1 MKIRIPLT
9 AVLAAIALLLAACGD
24 PEVVVVVATPTPAP
38 VPAAT
43 STAQRPPTSTPEPQ
57 PTATP
62 QPAPTPTLKPDRS
75 YTSLSSYSR
84 TPEGSC
90 SQDFA
95 SAKQI
100 DARQYLEL
108 LGDGLEDVWNR
119 DTYFYESSSG
129 GIARNGPTATWIFEM
144 GIEVAIKWAPES
156 FLSVRNP
163 YGDHDVAWQDYVDYY
178 ASLCDAYEGRGTLR
192 PVVIHLDKLLWG
204 ETGNGW
210 PGHALRWK
218 PFEYIDTGPNVVEAP
233 SPEGLEH
240 YTKYI
245 SGAGVIIVGGADVPD
260 EAFLAAREAIIYMT
274 SARPEFREI
283 LKAQQTRISLFA
295 SGDTSVLPEYS
306 TENEPGGF
314 AMGMTDTSMTA
325 SAEWLCYPG
334 NWNTGGNPVIH
345 ELAHTINHVVFE
357 ELNEIYFYER
367 IYVLAQNAIDTGLLA
382 PFEQHLEP
390 GEEQDNSHLVGE
402 YWAMAVEGYIMDRSG
417 FKDSHDTRDWIQEND
432 PLLYDLITRYFPTEP
447 WTYCPGV
454 EDHLDQ

>member
-1 MKIRIPLT
+1 MKIRIFPT
-9 AVLAAIALLLAACGD
+9 AALAAIALLLAACGD

-192 PVVIHLDKLLWG
+192 PVVIHLDKLL
-204 ETGNGW
+204 
-210 PGHALRWK
+210 
-218 PFEYIDTGPNVVEAP
+218 
-233 SPEGLEH
+233 
-240 YTKYI
+240 
-245 SGAGVIIVGGADVPD
+245 
-260 EAFLAAREAIIYMT
+260 
-274 SARPEFREI
+274 
-283 LKAQQTRISLFA
+283 
-295 SGDTSVLPEYS
+295 
-306 TENEPGGF
+306 
-314 AMGMTDTSMTA
+314 
-325 SAEWLCYPG
+325 
-334 NWNTGGNPVIH
+334 
-345 ELAHTINHVVFE
+345 
-357 ELNEIYFYER
+357 
-367 IYVLAQNAIDTGLLA
+367 
-382 PFEQHLEP
+382 
-390 GEEQDNSHLVGE
+390 
-402 YWAMAVEGYIMDRSG
+402 
-417 FKDSHDTRDWIQEND
+417 
-432 PLLYDLITRYFPTEP
+432 
-447 WTYCPGV
+447 
-454 EDHLDQ
+454 